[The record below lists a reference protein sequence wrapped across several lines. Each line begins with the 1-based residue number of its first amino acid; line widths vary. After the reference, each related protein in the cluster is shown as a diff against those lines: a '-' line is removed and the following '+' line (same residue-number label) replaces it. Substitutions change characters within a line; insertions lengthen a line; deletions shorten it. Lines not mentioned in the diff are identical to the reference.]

1 MTTDHAPA
9 EPSDCN
15 DCSEGPRLPRHVR
28 LATGELFWQ
37 QEDIRIAGR
46 GLDFAWIRTYRS
58 RPKGDVPQWDNAYNL
73 KVEAILGDINV
84 FNGAGAANL
93 YRLQPGGGYAARGVF
108 AGGRLDTSNQF
119 RIRFAGGGAW
129 EFRSLDESRAPGHI
143 AGIIDRNGNAL
154 HFNYDEAGRLEV
166 ITEALGRDIHLR
178 YDRSGRLATLT
189 DFTGRRLSY
198 RYTEHGDL
206 GSVTYPPVTGTPT
219 GNDFPNGATVTY
231 TYSAP
236 HRLTGI
242 TDRAGKPLLDIEYS
256 MAFDHERV
264 SALRWGRSGKPTH
277 FTYHPTD
284 EGLAAVVAIVND
296 GNGNV
301 RDLLFDK
308 LDACVGARDYTA
320 RADAALPTTRTENRP
335 VHPVRPDEPPF
346 YETRYHYDNPDG
358 LLTRIV
364 RPDGSTVEK
373 QFEIDL
379 RPDPSPIERGNLR
392 TIRHTPGL
400 AGGDTP
406 ELVRR
411 YEYLPGFGCTCGQA
425 FVTRETDPLDGVRST
440 EYDDR
445 GNPVLVVDRDGSRT
459 TLFYNAFGDRHR
471 THLVRGKPAGHLRVL
486 RPAWPA
492 RHRDSRRR
500 WVGDYDRLRIRRPRP
515 SGAASGSERPRSQA
529 RVERLGPDGSPSASR
544 RHRDPIV
551 N

>member
-15 DCSEGPRLPRHVR
+15 DCSEGPRLPRHLR

-58 RPKGDVPQWDNAYNL
+58 RPKGDVPHWDNAYNL

-93 YRLQPGGGYAARGVF
+93 YRLQLGGGYAARGVF
-108 AGGRLDTSNQF
+108 AEGRLNTSNQF

-129 EFRSLDESRAPGHI
+129 EFRSLDERRAPGHI
-143 AGIIDRNGNAL
+143 ARIIDRNGNEL
-154 HFNYDEAGRLEV
+154 RFGYNEAGRPEV
-166 ITEALGRDIHLR
+166 ITDALGRDIHLR

-206 GSVTYPPVTGTPT
+206 ESVTLPACHWHP
-219 GNDFPNGATVTY
+219 DRQRLSQRRNGHVHVLGA
-231 TYSAP
+231 AP
-236 HRLTGI
+236 AHWHHRPS
-242 TDRAGKPLLDIEYS
+242 RQPLLDIEYS

-320 RADAALPTTRTENRP
+320 RADAAIPTTRTENRP

-364 RPDGSTVEK
+364 HPDGSTVEK

-392 TIRHTPGL
+392 TVRHTPGPRQAATRRGWCAATSICPASAAP
-400 AGGDTP
+400 AG
-406 ELVRR
+406 RR
-411 YEYLPGFGCTCGQA
+411 SSPGIPFHSTACGQPSTTTA
-425 FVTRETDPLDGVRST
+425 VTRSLLST
-440 EYDDR
+440 GTAAERRCPTMPSVMSSNAPRPGKR
-445 GNPVLVVDRDGSRT
+445 GGT
-459 TLFYNAFGDRHR
+459 
-471 THLVRGKPAGHLRVL
+471 
-486 RPAWPA
+486 
-492 RHRDSRRR
+492 
-500 WVGDYDRLRIRRPRP
+500 P
-515 SGAASGSERPRSQA
+515 SGAPTGMANSSPRLSTPVGWRSRPATNTTASAVWCCFGIRTATITGTCGTP
-529 RVERLGPDGSPSASR
+529 GT
-544 RHRDPIV
+544 
-551 N
+551 